1 VSQPTNFGAYTVEL
15 YGLAAT
21 GHAMPFS
28 SDLTLL
34 EETARDRMAA
44 GAFAYVAGGGGSG
57 STLRANLAAFDRW
70 RIVPRMLTGATTR
83 DLRTTVLGAD
93 LPAPV
98 LLAPV
103 GTQTVMH
110 PDGELATARAAAAL
124 GLPMILST
132 VSSYPLEQVADANAD
147 GERWFQLY
155 WPDDPEVCASIL
167 SRAKAAGYRVLVL
180 TLDTWTVGWRPA
192 SLDHASL
199 PFVNGTGAATA
210 FTDPVFLSRLDRTPE
225 DDRLTAVARWAA
237 MFMGTDH
244 TWADLAFLRDN
255 WDGPIVLKG
264 IQHPDDARR
273 AVDAG
278 AAGIIVSNHGGRQL
292 DGAVGS
298 LEMLPSIAAAV
309 ADQTEI
315 LFDSGIRT
323 GADIVKALA
332 LGARAV
338 LVGRPFAYGLALAGE
353 PGIGHALRCLLADLH
368 LTLGLS
374 GHRTPAE
381 LTPDILHRI

>member
-1 VSQPTNFGAYTVEL
+1 MLFT
-15 YGLAAT
+15 
-21 GHAMPFS
+21 
-28 SDLTLL
+28 SDLTAL
-34 EETARDRMAA
+34 EGLARERMAA
-44 GAFAYVAGGGGSG
+44 GGFAYLAGGGGSG
-57 STLRANLAAFDRW
+57 ATLRANLAAFDRW
-70 RIVPRMLTGATTR
+70 RIVPRMLTGATDR
-83 DLRTTVLGAD
+83 DLGTTVLGAS

-110 PDGELATARAAAAL
+110 PQGELATARAAAAL

-132 VSSYPLEQVADANAD
+132 VSSYSLEQVADANGD

-155 WPDDPEVCASIL
+155 WPNDPEVCASIL
-167 SRAKAAGYRVLVL
+167 SRAKVAGYRVLVL

-192 SLDHASL
+192 SIDHASL
-199 PFVNGTGAATA
+199 PFVTGAGAATA
-210 FTDPVFLSRLDRTPE
+210 FTDPVFRTRLDRAPE
-225 DDRLTAVARWAA
+225 DDPLGAAARWQA

-255 WDGPIVLKG
+255 WAGPIVLKG

-278 AAGIIVSNHGGRQL
+278 VAGIVVSNHGGRQL
-292 DGAVGS
+292 DGAVGA
-298 LEMLPSIAAAV
+298 LDMLPEIAAAV
-309 ADQTEI
+309 AGQTEI

-332 LGARAV
+332 LGASAV
-338 LVGRPFAYGLALAGE
+338 LIGRPFAYGLALAGE
-353 PGIGHALRCLLADLH
+353 PGVRHALRCLLADLH

-381 LTPDILHRI
+381 LAPDALRRG